1 MDKKVLKQE
10 VAAPMPEY
18 VKVLIAIG
26 VILFAFGTTF
36 LIITW
41 IRMKRAEKMLKYE
54 VEIGAIQG
62 INITEASSNA

>member
-41 IRMKRAEKMLKYE
+41 IRMKRAEKILKYE
-54 VEIGAIQG
+54 VETRGIQMD
-62 INITEASSNA
+62 TEVS

>member
-18 VKVLIAIG
+18 VKGLIAIG

-36 LIITW
+36 LIIIW
-41 IRMKRAEKMLKYE
+41 IRMKRAEKILKYE
-54 VEIGAIQG
+54 VETGAIQG
-62 INITEASSNA
+62 INITEVS